1 MVTDYGLHDRQA
13 EAGALLLGGVVGSE
27 EAGTFFWSEA
37 FTRVAH
43 FDANGVRVV
52 GGAKSECATS
62 GHGIEGVE
70 HEILESTVEK
80 IRVGVDFRQRFPEKI
95 FRSDSRLAYG
105 GELRLEKADRVSKRL
120 VHVDADELRIRHLGE
135 IAESSDDAVE
145 IGEFSLESGGT
156 FRENFLELRRAELA
170 RALKIFERDLHGK
183 ERIAQLM
190 SEAAG
195 QLAPSSDTFS
205 LY

>member
-1 MVTDYGLHDRQA
+1 MFWFCYYILLALGEIDSECGAATLFTGHGDGAVMVTDYGLHDRQA

-37 FTRVAH
+37 FTGVAH

-80 IRVGVDFRQRFPEKI
+80 IGVGVDFRTAIP
-95 FRSDSRLAYG
+95 
-105 GELRLEKADRVSKRL
+105 
-120 VHVDADELRIRHLGE
+120 
-135 IAESSDDAVE
+135 
-145 IGEFSLESGGT
+145 
-156 FRENFLELRRAELA
+156 
-170 RALKIFERDLHGK
+170 
-183 ERIAQLM
+183 
-190 SEAAG
+190 
-195 QLAPSSDTFS
+195 
-205 LY
+205 